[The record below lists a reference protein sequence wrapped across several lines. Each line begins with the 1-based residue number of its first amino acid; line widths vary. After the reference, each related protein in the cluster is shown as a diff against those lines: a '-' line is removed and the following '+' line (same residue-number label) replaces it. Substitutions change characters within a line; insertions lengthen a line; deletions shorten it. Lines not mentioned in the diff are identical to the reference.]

1 MKLSLRSIVA
11 LSTLLAG
18 SAVYAADAA
27 PAAPAAP
34 APAHKEK
41 KPETELEKKMD
52 KMNGAFRKLRRQAT
66 DATKNADSLEQVAI
80 LREYTEASAKLEPA
94 KAAMVPEADRK
105 KFVADYQ
112 AKMKELLVNIGKLEA
127 ALKAGQNE
135 EAGKIVNELS
145 SEQKAGHK
153 EYRIEEKKE
162 HAK

>member
-1 MKLSLRSIVA
+1 MKSSLRSIVA
-11 LSTLLAG
+11 LFTLLAG
-18 SAVYAADAA
+18 TTFVVAQEA

-34 APAHKEK
+34 KEK
-41 KPETELEKKMD
+41 KPETELTKKMD

-80 LREYTEASAKLEPA
+80 LREYAEASLKLEPA
-94 KAAMVPEADRK
+94 KAALVPAADRK

-112 AKMKELLVNIGKLEA
+112 EDMKELLANIDKLAA

-145 SEQKAGHK
+145 SQQKAGHK
-153 EYRIEEKKE
+153 EFRVEEKKE
-162 HAK
+162 HGK